1 MSQLKGMLQAGAKH
15 HHSIKD
21 LFVEVN
27 AITFQSL
34 ASQSFITL
42 LCGAFDA
49 PARKL
54 RLARAGHLPLIHYSA
69 QERCCRQIVPKGLG
83 VGLEN
88 GPLFK
93 NELEEIELCFEPGDI
108 FLFYTDGITEARDA
122 QGNELETAWLE
133 KAVQENGYASAV
145 ALRKNLMAKLQQL
158 TTADFPKDD
167 MTLIVVK
174 ANSV

>member
-1 MSQLKGMLQAGAKH
+1 M
-15 HHSIKD
+15 
-21 LFVEVN
+21 
-27 AITFQSL
+27 
-34 ASQSFITL
+34 
-42 LCGAFDA
+42 CGAFDV

-69 QERCCRQIVPKGLG
+69 QERRCRQIVPKGIG

-93 NELEEIELCFEPGDI
+93 NELEEIELRFGQNDV
-108 FLFYTDGITEARDA
+108 FLFCTDGLTEARDA

-133 KAVQENGYASAV
+133 KAVQENGYTSAAV
-145 ALRKNLMAKLQQL
+145 LQKNIMAKLQQL

-174 ANSV
+174 ASNV